1 MSRRIQPV
9 RTVAA
14 LLLAMGS
21 GACAARPAVV
31 AGPAPPAAG
40 YMAWVANE
48 ASDLVTRF
56 SYTPGGTLDVV
67 GRIGVGAPGRIA
79 GPHGIATS
87 PDGEFWYVSLS
98 HGASFGRM
106 RKYSVNGDSLLST
119 VGVGPFPE
127 TITATPDGQ
136 YIFITNQDLHGTA
149 PVSGISVVYT
159 PTMTEVARPNT
170 CPRPQ
175 GGRLN
180 ATAATHFSVCS
191 RTDQLVAIDARS
203 FAVVRRFSLTPR
215 DEQLVGEDA
224 RTAAT
229 GSNARCAPAWVEP
242 GRGVRAGFVYVSC
255 RGNDQVLEIDA
266 LLWQVTRRFTFD
278 APGHMAIDPAGHTLV
293 IAQPADSA
301 VVLLNLDAAKTTIIP
316 TSRPGPRG
324 IAITPDG
331 LYAFIANEAAGAARG
346 TVDVIDLSTGI
357 RVASAEAAYAPAA
370 IDVIGV
376 R

>member
-1 MSRRIQPV
+1 MSRWIQPA

-14 LLLAMGS
+14 LLLATGS
-21 GACAARPAVV
+21 AACAARPAVV

-48 ASDLVTRF
+48 ASDLITRL
-56 SYTPGGTLDVV
+56 SYTPGGSLDVV
-67 GRIGVGAPGRIA
+67 RRIGVGAPGRIA
-79 GPHGIATS
+79 GPHGIAAS
-87 PDGEFWYVSLS
+87 PDGRYWYVSLS
-98 HGASFGRM
+98 HGASYGRV
-106 RKYSVNGDSLLST
+106 RKYSIDSDSMLAA

-127 TITATPDGQ
+127 TVAITPDGQ
-136 YIFITNQDLHGTA
+136 YLFLTNQDLHATV

-191 RTDQLVAIDARS
+191 RADQLVAVDARS
-203 FAVVRRFSLTPR
+203 FAVGGRFSLTPR
-215 DEQLVGEDA
+215 QEQIVDLDV
-224 RTAAT
+224 R
-229 GSNARCAPAWVEP
+229 APADASSRCEPAWAEP
-242 GRGVRAGFVYVSC
+242 GRGGRASFVYVAC
-255 RGNDQVLEIDA
+255 RGSDQVLEIDA
-266 LLWQVTRRFTFD
+266 LQWQVTRRFTFD
-278 APGHMAIDPAGHTLV
+278 SPGHMAIDPAGRRLI

-301 VVLLNLDAAKTTIIP
+301 IILLDLDAATSTTIA

-324 IAITPDG
+324 IAITADG
-331 LYAFIANEAAGAARG
+331 LYAFVANEAAGAARG
-346 TVDVIDLSTGI
+346 TVDVIDLVTGT

-376 R
+376 Q